1 VDEVAEYRR
10 HAERCRAL
18 AAKAGGSEKKYLV
31 DMAAEWERR
40 ALEAEARAAGAK
52 G

>member
-1 VDEVAEYRR
+1 VDEVSEYRR

-18 AAKAGGSEKKYLV
+18 AANADGLEKKHLA
-31 DMAAEWERR
+31 DMAAEWEKR

-52 G
+52 E